1 MSAVTLPAAVCED
14 WPIDGE
20 CLPEATTPEEK
31 AALEAAKDLAV
42 DVLWALSGRQFG
54 VCPALARPCP
64 LQRNPRPSL
73 YGLPSALVAVWSGDN
88 WANVACGCA
97 GGCVSSGPR
106 MVHLPGPVQSIVEV
120 NVEGVIQDPSEYQLE
135 GEILYRVGDSWPF
148 QDLSRPLY
156 EDGTWSV
163 TYMRGIPVP
172 KGLGRLTGLL
182 VNEFYLACTGGKCR
196 LPRTVTEVS
205 RQGVTHRMFDT
216 NAIYASGKTGI
227 PEIDLWLS
235 AVNPHHIMQAPTV
248 V

>member
-1 MSAVTLPAAVCED
+1 MPAVVCEE
-14 WPIDGE
+14 WPIDGG
-20 CLPEATTPEEK
+20 CLPEVSTPEEQ
-31 AALEAAKDLAV
+31 AALDAAKDLAV
-42 DVLWALSGRQFG
+42 DVLWALSGRQYG
-54 VCPALARPCP
+54 VCPAVARPCP
-64 LQRNPRPSL
+64 LQRNPLPS
-73 YGLPSALVAVWSGDN
+73 GNRSSWSSSALVAVWSGDN

-135 GEILYRVGDSWPF
+135 GDILYRVGEPWPY

-163 TYMRGIPVP
+163 TYMRGLPVP

-216 NAIYASGKTGI
+216 NQIYASGKTGI
-227 PEIDLWLS
+227 AEIDLWLA

>member
-1 MSAVTLPAAVCED
+1 MSAVTLPAVVCEE
-14 WPIDGE
+14 WPIDGG
-20 CLPEATTPEEK
+20 CLPVASTPEEQ
-31 AALEAAKDLAV
+31 AALDAAKDLAV

-73 YGLPSALVAVWSGDN
+73 YGAPSALVAVWSGDN

-135 GEILYRVGDSWPF
+135 GDILYRNGDSWPY

-182 VNEFYLACTGGKCR
+182 VAEFYNACTGGKCR

-205 RQGVTHRMFDT
+205 RQGVTHRMFDPG
-216 NAIYASGKTGI
+216 AIYSSGKTGI
-227 PEIDLWLS
+227 PEIDLWLA
-235 AVNPHHIMQAPTV
+235 AVNPHHLMQAPTV